1 MVYKHGDAGARLPP
15 MEDCSTYLVCNGGS
29 IIVIIGILLLNV
41 WYLALLLYVRIYTYL
56 VY

>member
-1 MVYKHGDAGARLPP
+1 MYDPPP
-15 MEDCSTYLVCNGGS
+15 MEDRSTYLVCNGGR
-29 IIVIIGILLLNV
+29 IIVIIRILLLNV